1 MDQNPSVT
9 TNEQTVATPES
20 VAAKKKSFKRSLI
33 SMLAITVVA
42 IIIFSAQTVAYF
54 TDDNSTGKNV
64 IQSGNLDIELI
75 EMTEV
80 GGSQVLYTNPVSV
93 MPATSVSK
101 IVSVH
106 NAGTLPVYVRV
117 SLETAIHQ
125 HNQEKNLPDYW
136 QSLITCNINAEYWT
150 YQNGYFYYNLPLEP
164 GKSTA
169 PLFDTVSFSPAMGN
183 EFTNSEITLTV
194 TSEATQS
201 NGTGETATTATG
213 WPTSA
218 ATTQE

>member
-1 MDQNPSVT
+1 MDQNQSVT

-54 TDDNSTGKNV
+54 TDDNSTGRNV
-64 IQSGNLDIELI
+64 IQSGNVDIELI
-75 EMTEV
+75 EMTKV
-80 GGSQVLYTNPVSV
+80 GDSQVLYTNPVSV

-106 NAGTLPVYVRV
+106 NAGTLPVYVRI
-117 SLETAIHQ
+117 SLETAI
-125 HNQEKNLPDYW
+125 NKDENNLPDNW
-136 QSLITCNINAEYWT
+136 RSLITCNINEEYWT
-150 YQNGYFYYNLPLEP
+150 YQDGYFYYTLALEA

-194 TSEATQS
+194 ISEATQS
-201 NGTGETATTATG
+201 NGNTDRATTATG
-213 WPTSA
+213 WPASA
-218 ATTQE
+218 AATQE